1 MEVNQLLYPCHS
13 WADGGSLQGFFE
25 MLLEKFEEESE
36 KTATEKIWVF
46 GMKMVV
52 VFIFMARHAERQLAR
67 GEEKRTKDCELQDPY
82 RRFKYRKLLEGM
94 PAAKFWEDKHADL
107 YWCQVAS
114 LVDGEKIVW
123 ILVRNMISVD
133 VCGRGCGGK
142 CHLETVWD
150 ENWKNGMP
158 HRDRKRLDIGAE
170 GVKSVIFRVLE
181 TKCLFC
187 GMREAD
193 NPKGWGQDRRGFEGP
208 KQMSWVSPEGQVEK

>member
-1 MEVNQLLYPCHS
+1 MLKN
-13 WADGGSLQGFFE
+13 SLR
-25 MLLEKFEEESE
+25 
-36 KTATEKIWVF
+36 V
-46 GMKMVV
+46 
-52 VFIFMARHAERQLAR
+52 
-67 GEEKRTKDCELQDPY
+67 EKRKEPKTVSSKTPTGDQNIGNC
-82 RRFKYRKLLEGM
+82 RRD
-94 PAAKFWEDKHADL
+94 A
-107 YWCQVAS
+107 CSQVLGRQTRRPVLMS
-114 LVDGEKIVW
+114 GGIIGRWGKIVW